1 MKYRCICC
9 GLRNHKVIWND
20 KIRVGKNIF
29 SKNKQ
34 KLIACNSCGL
44 VSLKKKTKIL
54 EDSSIARNLYNNNNS
69 IKEFIKFHYPREIKK
84 IRFIEKYINFKN
96 KKVLESNCGSGIL
109 INYLKKKSSYTA
121 GLDNKL
127 YENFIKKNGHSFYSS
142 INDIL
147 TKKTKFDAILSLS
160 ELEHKINPIL
170 FLKNLKKILSS
181 NGKLILRIPNYNNI
195 YKFLLGYDFLKYD
208 FRNSHNYYFSEKNL
222 DIIFSKLNFKIIK
235 KVGMNEYSFN
245 HLLNYVKTKKRVD
258 NKDVLNFL
266 NKKRDYNLVSNIEK
280 NMISTSLLYILKK

>member
-9 GLRNHKVIWND
+9 GLHNHKVIWND

-29 SKNKQ
+29 SRNRKKV
-34 KLIACNSCGL
+34 IACSCCGL
-44 VSLKKKTKIL
+44 VSLEKKIRIL
-54 EDSSIARNLYNNNNS
+54 ENSSIARNLYNNNNS

-84 IRFIEKYINFKN
+84 IKFIEKYVNLKN

-109 INYLKKKSSYTA
+109 INYLKKKSSHTS
-121 GLDNKL
+121 GLDNRL
-127 YENFIKKNGHSFYSS
+127 YGNFIKKNGHFFYSS
-142 INDIL
+142 INEIL
-147 TKKTKFDAILSLS
+147 AKKVKFDAILSLS

-170 FLKNLKKILSS
+170 FLKNLKKLLSG
-181 NGKLILRIPNYNNI
+181 NGKLILRVPNYNNI

-222 DIIFSKLNFKIIK
+222 DIIFSKLNFKIIE

-245 HLLNYVKTKKRVD
+245 HLLTYVRNKKRVN
-258 NKDVLNFL
+258 NKGVLNFFE
-266 NKKRDYNLVSNIEK
+266 KKKDQNLVTNIEK
-280 NMISTSLLYILKK
+280 NMISTSLLYILSK